1 MGDALREGQQ
11 GKEEDKKEKHKMQ
24 IPRGRLLTRLVM
36 EMEELERS
44 GCSGK

>member
-1 MGDALREGQQ
+1 MGEALREGQQ
-11 GKEEDKKEKHKMQ
+11 GKEEDRKGKHKMQ

-36 EMEELERS
+36 EMKELERS